1 MVQAGG
7 LEAEIKATVESNKV
21 VVYSKSYCPFAG
33 QTKTLLSSNG
43 IDAKIFELD
52 QMGNGADIQNT
63 LKSMTG
69 QSTVPN
75 VWIAGKHIG
84 GNSDIQAL
92 GAAKVKEMIAW
103 INIPIL

>member
-1 MVQAGG
+1 MQAGG
-7 LEAEIKATVESNKV
+7 LEAEINATVGANKV

-52 QMGNGADIQNT
+52 QMGNGGDIQST

-75 VWIAGKHIG
+75 VWINGKRIG
-84 GNSDIQAL
+84 GNDDTQKL
-92 GAAKVKEMIAW
+92 GAAKIKEMIA
-103 INIPIL
+103 

>member
-7 LEAEIKATVESNKV
+7 LEAEIKSTVESNKV

-43 IDAKIFELD
+43 ISAKIIELD
-52 QMGNGADIQNT
+52 QVGNGSDIQNT

-75 VWIAGKHIG
+75 VWIAGKHVG
-84 GNSDIQAL
+84 GNDDTQKL
-92 GAAKVKEMIAW
+92 GAAKIKEMIA
-103 INIPIL
+103 